1 MTRAISDRVGRIQ
14 KLSDE
19 LANQI
24 AAGEVVERPASIVKE
39 LVENALDAHASR
51 VVVDVEQGGSVLVR
65 VTDDGDGMT
74 SDDAMLALERH
85 ATSKIKTLDDL
96 FRLGTF
102 GFRGEALPSIA
113 SVARLLLR
121 TRARG
126 ADEGCEIEVNG
137 GRAPVTRPAG
147 GATGTTIEVRD
158 LFFNVPARRK
168 FLKATA
174 TESAHVGDVLLGAAL
189 ARPDVTFTLSRDKR
203 IVREYLRVGSR
214 AERARAASTGENLV
228 HVLAERGPL
237 RIEAMLA
244 APERARSGATGLSL
258 LVNGRPVRDRVLAR
272 AVANAYG
279 SVLEGG
285 RYPVGVVWLDL
296 PTELVDI
303 NVHPQKAEVRFTD
316 GRGVFD
322 GITRELHAVLARAF
336 GLPEIGG
343 NPFARPRPAAP
354 TPEALGGAAATAREL
369 FSDAQPMTMQP
380 PTMVSRP
387 DPPAALLPEDNLFT
401 AVRRPPSLELAPR
414 APAEVG
420 LRPALNALELEPSW
434 TTSSD
439 AGLRPLRVDAVRPSP
454 NVHLIAEA
462 PPSTS
467 LFNRPGL
474 YATLRFVGQ
483 MRATFLVC
491 EGDDGLYVLDQH
503 AAAERVTFN
512 RLRRA
517 FASRSIATQ
526 RLLVPEL
533 VELPPSDVAVLEEH
547 ADEVARMGVEVRA
560 VGDGAVAVHAVPA
573 ILARGEPARI
583 VRDLTSELSRAGGRA
598 FGGAVNLVLATMACH
613 GSIRAGDTVSPE
625 EARALLAAL
634 DEVDFAGHCPHGR
647 PVVMRLAWN
656 ELERR
661 VGR

>member
-1 MTRAISDRVGRIQ
+1 VGRIH

-39 LVENALDAHASR
+39 LVENALDANATR
-51 VVVDVEQGGSVLVR
+51 VVVDVERGGTALVR

-74 SDDAMLALERH
+74 ADDALLALERH
-85 ATSKIKTLDDL
+85 ATSKIRTLEDL

-113 SVARLLLR
+113 SVSRLVLR

-126 ADEGCEIEVNG
+126 ASEASEIEVMG
-137 GRAPVTRPAG
+137 GRPPVVRPAG
-147 GATGTTIEVRD
+147 GAIGTTLEVRD

-189 ARPDVTFTLSRDKR
+189 ARPDVTFTLSRDGR
-203 IVREYLRVGSR
+203 VVREYLRVASR
-214 AERARAASTGENLV
+214 SERAKVASAGETLS
-228 HVLAERGPL
+228 HVVAERGPL

-258 LVNGRPVRDRVLAR
+258 LVNGRAVRDRVLAR
-272 AVANAYG
+272 AVAHAYG

-296 PTELVDI
+296 PAELVDI

-316 GRGVFD
+316 ARGVFD
-322 GITRELHAVLARAF
+322 GITRELHAQLAHAF
-336 GLPEIGG
+336 GLPEL
-343 NPFARPRPAAP
+343 NHPFAHHHPQQRFAPPTLRALDETAPFTLPSFVTPSEPSRPGTTLSPPTSLPRP
-354 TPEALGGAAATAREL
+354 EL
-369 FSDAQPMTMQP
+369 PKT
-380 PTMVSRP
+380 
-387 DPPAALLPEDNLFT
+387 LLPESNLFI
-401 AVRRPPSLELAPR
+401 S
-414 APAEVG
+414 
-420 LRPALNALELEPSW
+420 
-434 TTSSD
+434 
-439 AGLRPLRVDAVRPSP
+439 
-454 NVHLIAEA
+454 EA
-462 PPSTS
+462 PPSSS
-467 LFNRPGL
+467 LWSRPGL

-483 MRATFLVC
+483 VRATFLVC

-503 AAAERVTFN
+503 AAAERVTFD

-517 FASRSIATQ
+517 HASRTVATQ
-526 RLLVPEL
+526 RLLVPEV

-547 ADEVARMGVEVRA
+547 IDEVARVGVEVRA
-560 VGDGAVAVHAVPA
+560 VGDGAVAVHALPVL
-573 ILARGEPARI
+573 LARAEPARV
-583 VRDLTSELSRAGGRA
+583 VRDLASELSRAGGRA
-598 FGGAVNLVLATMACH
+598 FGGAVDLVLATMACH
-613 GSIRAGDTVSPE
+613 GSIRAGDAISPE
-625 EARALLAAL
+625 EARALLSAL
-634 DEVDFAGHCPHGR
+634 DGVDFAGHCPHGR
-647 PVVMRLAWN
+647 PVVMRLAWG